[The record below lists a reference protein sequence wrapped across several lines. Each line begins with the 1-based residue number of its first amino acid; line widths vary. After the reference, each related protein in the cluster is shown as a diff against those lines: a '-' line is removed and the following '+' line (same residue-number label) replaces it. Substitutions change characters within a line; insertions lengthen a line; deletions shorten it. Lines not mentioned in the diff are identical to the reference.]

1 MKKVAI
7 VGVEGSGKTVMLAGL
22 GDLYIR
28 PDQEGYFLAPKN
40 FGTAEYV
47 AEKMERMR
55 KGEWPTATAGDEMQG
70 LDWTLKRRE
79 PGTRQPSETVCEV
92 SFLDFAG
99 EVYRTAFGIGEGD
112 ASLAEQVEEL
122 KKYVREADDLIVLV
136 NLRDIIAGVRDARVK
151 EAKWITKAILDVA
164 LAEEER
170 KAPRAAIVLS
180 QADSY
185 AETIKSCGGALGVL
199 EQYLPYVA
207 AEYGWLD
214 VFAANA
220 VDKTMLDDDGNV
232 VPAAGFTTQGLLP
245 ILKWIRGEKVSGGG
259 LGEAALPGSD
269 LTGGSRSCATVT
281 GAETAADRGHKKV
294 QLWKNGPY
302 WAETNIGAENPWDF
316 GYYFWWGDTVGYKYE
331 VLGWFNRLFS
341 TQKEVWVASD
351 GSSLGFSFSEGNI
364 PTYGKDNH
372 TLRREGWIT
381 AGGVLVPKHDAAH
394 VKWGG
399 GWRLPTKLEL
409 DELNNKCDWTW
420 TTVKGVNG
428 YVVRGKGDYASAS
441 IFLPATGNGNATLL
455 NYAGSAG
462 NYRSSVSYSL
472 NVWGLGFSSRTHIL
486 GHGSRNFGQSVRPVQ
501 GFTK

>member
-1 MKKVAI
+1 
-7 VGVEGSGKTVMLAGL
+7 MLAGL

-28 PDQEGYFLAPKN
+28 PDPEGYFLAPKN

-79 PGTRQPSETVCEV
+79 PGTRKPPETVCEV

-122 KKYVREADDLIVLV
+122 KRYVREADDLIVLI

-151 EAKWITKAILDVA
+151 EAKWVTKAILDEA
-164 LAEEER
+164 LAEEKGR

-214 VFAANA
+214 IFAANA
-220 VDKTMLDDDGNV
+220 VDKTALDDEGNV
-232 VPAAGFTTQGLLP
+232 VPAADFTTQGLLP

-294 QLWKNGPY
+294 QLWKDGPY

-331 VLGWFNRLFS
+331 PVNGWFNCLL
-341 TQKEVWVASD
+341 KKGVWVASD
-351 GSSLGFSFSEGNI
+351 GSSSGFSFNEVNT
-364 PTYGKDNH
+364 PTYGKNDS
-372 TLRREGWIT
+372 TLQCEEWIT
-381 AGGVLVPKHDAAH
+381 ARGVLVPNHDAAH

-399 GWRLPTKLEL
+399 KWRLPTEKEL
-409 DELNNKCDWTW
+409 DNLRNKCDWIW
-420 TTVKGVNG
+420 TTMNGMNG
-428 YVVRGKGDYASAS
+428 YVICGKGGYASSS
-441 IFLPATGNGNATLL
+441 IFIPA
-455 NYAGSAG
+455 AGSGHGTSLRQAG
-462 NYRSSVSYSL
+462 SCGFYWSSVPYPDPDDEYSYSWDL
-472 NVWGLGFSSRTHIL
+472 FFDGEGCYMCNGYGYGRDGGYPI
-486 GHGSRNFGQSVRPVQ
+486 RPVQ
-501 GFTK
+501 GFTKKRTK